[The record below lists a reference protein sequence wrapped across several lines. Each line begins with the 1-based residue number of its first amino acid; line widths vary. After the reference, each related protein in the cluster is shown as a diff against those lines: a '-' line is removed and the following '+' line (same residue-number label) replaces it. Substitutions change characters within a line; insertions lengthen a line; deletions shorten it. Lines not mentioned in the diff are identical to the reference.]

1 MEGDFNPDIYDAD
14 FCLVKRQEF
23 QDQTGIDRKVDGEI
37 GRTGEYLRIRSPPGR
52 ASPGRSAGG
61 WGWVYIG
68 KRETLRMRTILYLI
82 RKEFIQIFRNK
93 FISKAIFGVPV
104 IQMLILVP
112 AITFEIKNV
121 KLAIVDNDMTSES
134 RGLISKLEGSTFFR
148 VSYSSF
154 SESEANNMLHK
165 NKCSMVI
172 RIPSG
177 FGKDIGNGK
186 SCKLLATIDA
196 INASTAQ
203 LSWAYLNGVIR
214 DYNRDLLT
222 KNISTSSLILPP
234 GIQITNRYWY
244 NEMLNYKFYMLPG
257 ILVILVTAIGFL
269 LAGLN
274 MVREKEIGTIEQ
286 INVTPVRKYHF
297 IIAKM
302 VPFLLIGLI
311 DLAIGL
317 IIGKLAF
324 NIPFEGSILLLFLG
338 STIFLIAVLG
348 LALFIS
354 TFSGTQQQYM
364 FVAFF
369 CMIIFILMSG
379 IFTPYESM
387 PKWAQDF
394 NLINPVSY
402 LMRINRM
409 VMLKGSGIHD
419 IRTEL
424 YSLTVLALS
433 FTLLAVRQYR
443 KTA

>member
-1 MEGDFNPDIYDAD
+1 
-14 FCLVKRQEF
+14 
-23 QDQTGIDRKVDGEI
+23 
-37 GRTGEYLRIRSPPGR
+37 
-52 ASPGRSAGG
+52 
-61 WGWVYIG
+61 
-68 KRETLRMRTILYLI
+68 MRTILYLI

-93 FISKAIFGVPV
+93 FISKAIFAVPIV
-104 IQMLILVP
+104 QMLILVP

-121 KLAIVDNDMTSES
+121 KLCIIDKDMSSES
-134 RGLISKLEGSTFFR
+134 RGLISKLEGSTFFK
-148 VSYSSF
+148 VAF
-154 SESEANNMLHK
+154 STWSENEANDLLYN
-165 NKCSMVI
+165 NKCDLI
-172 RIPSG
+172 LHIPSG
-177 FGKDIGNGK
+177 FGKDIGTGK
-186 SCKLLATIDA
+186 PGKLLVSINA
-196 INASTAQ
+196 INASTAM

-214 DYNRDLLT
+214 DYNLNILM
-222 KNISTSSLILPP
+222 KNINTIPVAP
-234 GIQITNRYWY
+234 FPQIQITNRYWY
-244 NEMLNYKFYMLPG
+244 NEMLNYKYYMLPG

-302 VPFLLIGLI
+302 VPFLIIGLI
-311 DLAIGL
+311 DLALGL

-324 NIPFEGSILLLFLG
+324 NIPFEGSILVMFLG

-387 PKWAQDF
+387 PMWAQKF
-394 NLINPVSY
+394 NLINPVAY

-409 VMLKGSGIHD
+409 VMLKGSTIHD
-419 IRTEL
+419 ISREL
-424 YSLTVLALS
+424 YSLVAIAICFS
-433 FTLLAVRQYR
+433 MFAVRRYR